1 MDINCD
7 LGEGLKNDYRLMPY
21 LDSCNIACGGHAG
34 DKETM
39 IKTLRLAGKY
49 GVKAGA
55 HPSFEDRK
63 NFGRKEVS
71 VPMEVLKTQLI
82 QQIGLLYE
90 LTKAE
95 NMSLHHVKA
104 HGALYN
110 MAWNSNEIATVII
123 EAVQFFKEKLCIYGP
138 FDSALERKAKEAGI
152 PFMIEIFADRNYE
165 DDFRLVSRMKP
176 KAIITDPDE
185 VRKRMEK
192 IISEGALISLH
203 GKKRS
208 INFDTLCVHGDHP
221 HAVKIVKE
229 LRDLKRELY

>member
-7 LGEGLKNDYRLMPY
+7 LGEGMENDHKIMPY

-39 IKTLRLAGKY
+39 IKTLRLAKKY

-55 HPSFEDRK
+55 HPSFEDIK

-71 VPMEVLKTQLI
+71 VPMDMLKTQLI
-82 QQIGLLYE
+82 NQIGLLNE
-90 LTKAE
+90 LAKAE
-95 NMSLHHVKA
+95 NIRLHHVKA

-110 MAWNSNEIATVII
+110 MAWKSNEISSVII
-123 EAVQFFKEKLCIYGP
+123 EVVQFFKQELYLYVP
-138 FDSALERKAKEAGI
+138 FDSALEKKAKEAGI
-152 PFMIEIFADRNYE
+152 PFMIEIFADRNY
-165 DDFRLVSRMKP
+165 DDHFELVSRLNP
-176 KAIITDPDE
+176 KAVITEAIE

-192 IISEGALISLH
+192 IIRGGALISLH

-221 HAVKIVKE
+221 HAVEIVKE
-229 LRDLKRELY
+229 LRDLKRALH